1 MYKLHI
7 SLKTKKSIGFVPK
20 RGTANAVEQCPV
32 CLQHTDRL
40 YSIMI

>member
-7 SLKTKKSIGFVPK
+7 SLKTKSIGFVPE

-32 CLQHTDRL
+32 CSQHTDRL